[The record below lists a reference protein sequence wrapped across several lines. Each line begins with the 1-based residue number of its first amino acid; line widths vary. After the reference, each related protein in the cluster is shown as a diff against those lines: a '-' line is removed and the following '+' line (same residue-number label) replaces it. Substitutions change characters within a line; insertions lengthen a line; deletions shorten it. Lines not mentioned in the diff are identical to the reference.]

1 MNAIII
7 AAGSGKRISD
17 NVSNIPK
24 SMVQINGK
32 PIISANGFMSRDL
45 YETNEKESNF
55 YMIGSMGLA
64 SSIGLGVALKNKG
77 KKIYVFDGD
86 GNILM
91 NLGSLVTIGSL
102 KPKNFIHIIFDNKSH
117 ESTGGQPTNSKI
129 IELEKIAKVAK
140 FKTYKI
146 SKKEQIKKI
155 FSNIKKENGP
165 ICILVKIEKSNVRSI
180 RVDITPPNIKTRFMK
195 SLK

>member
-1 MNAIII
+1 MIRKEAVKLI
-7 AAGSGKRISD
+7 AQEIGD
-17 NVSNIPK
+17 
-24 SMVQINGK
+24 Q

-45 YETNEKESNF
+45 YETNEKENNF

-64 SSIGLGVALKNKG
+64 SSIGLGVALSNPG
-77 KKIYVFDGD
+77 KKIHIFDGD

-117 ESTGGQPTNSKI
+117 ESTGGQPTNSKL
-129 IELEKIAKVAK
+129 IEIEKITASCKY
-140 FKTYKI
+140 KTYKI
-146 SKKEQIKKI
+146 TKKEQIKTI
-155 FSNIKKENGP
+155 FSQIKNKNGP
-165 ICILVKIEKSNVRSI
+165 ICIVVKIETSNVRSI
-180 RVDITPPNIKTRFMK
+180 RVELTPPNIKTRFMK

>member
-1 MNAIII
+1 MIRKEAVKLI
-7 AAGSGKRISD
+7 AQEIG
-17 NVSNIPK
+17 N
-24 SMVQINGK
+24 Q

-45 YETNEKESNF
+45 YETNEKENNF

-64 SSIGLGVALKNKG
+64 SSIGLGVALSNPG
-77 KKIYVFDGD
+77 KKIHIFDGD

-102 KPKNFIHIIFDNKSH
+102 KPKNFIHIIFDNKAH

-129 IELEKIAKVAK
+129 IPLEKIAKVAK
-140 FKTYKI
+140 FKTYTI

-155 FSNIKKENGP
+155 FSKIKKEEGP
-165 ICILVKIEKSNVRSI
+165 ICILVKIEKSSVRSI

>member
-1 MNAIII
+1 LIRKEAVRLI
-7 AAGSGKRISD
+7 AKEIG
-17 NVSNIPK
+17 N
-24 SMVQINGK
+24 Q

-64 SSIGLGVALKNKG
+64 SSIGLGIALKNKN

-117 ESTGGQPTNSKI
+117 ESTGGQPTNSKL
-129 IELEKIAKVAK
+129 IEIEKITASCKY
-140 FKTYKI
+140 KTYKI
-146 SKKEQIKKI
+146 TKKEQIKTI
-155 FSNIKKENGP
+155 FSQIKNKNGP
-165 ICILVKIEKSNVRSI
+165 ICIIVKIETSNVRSI
-180 RVDITPPNIKTRFMK
+180 RVELTPPNIKTRFMK

>member
-1 MNAIII
+1 MIRKEAVKLI
-7 AAGSGKRISD
+7 AQEIG
-17 NVSNIPK
+17 N
-24 SMVQINGK
+24 Q

-45 YETNEKESNF
+45 YETNEKENNF

-64 SSIGLGVALKNKG
+64 SSIGLGVALSNPG
-77 KKIYVFDGD
+77 KKIHIFDGD

-102 KPKNFIHIIFDNKSH
+102 KPKNFIHIIFDNKVH

-129 IELEKIAKVAK
+129 ISLEKIAKVAK
-140 FKTYKI
+140 FKTYTI

-155 FSNIKKENGP
+155 FSKIKKEEGP
-165 ICILVKIEKSNVRSI
+165 ICILVKIEKSSVRSI